1 MASEIYTVRCKP
13 TSAAQLKTTLWKAG
27 AQVTQEIIVKGPT
40 DFELRADYT
49 NSDGSV
55 QGFKLR
61 IAPTTTPDIVKI
73 VGQDT
78 AVLFFTDLCT
88 QRADITLN
96 LTALGPGGPFP
107 MGPRPII
114 RNEPTRPLNPLKV
127 LAYTAL
133 ALLAAL
139 VVFMVIRNYLG

>member
-1 MASEIYTVRCKP
+1 MSPQIYTVRCNP
-13 TSAAQLKTTLWKAG
+13 TPGALATTLWKAG
-27 AQVTQEIIVKGPT
+27 AQVTQDIIVKVPT

-55 QGFKLR
+55 QGFRLK
-61 IAPTTTPDIVKI
+61 IAQTTTPDIVKVI
-73 VGQDT
+73 GQDT
-78 AVLFFTDLCT
+78 AVLSFTDLCT
-88 QRADITLN
+88 RRADVTLN

-133 ALLAAL
+133 VLLAAL
-139 VVFMVIRNYLG
+139 IVYMAFRNHFG